1 MDRDSGAIKRPIPMA
16 TRCALPYDPTDMN
29 RSGAGAN
36 LYTRHGGTNQKY
48 LRQRV
53 TFLEGGEDCVVLV
66 SGVAALSGSFFALL
80 NDHVLF
86 SSMNETLK

>member
-16 TRCALPYDPTDMN
+16 TRYALPYDPTDMN

-36 LYTRHGGTNQKY
+36 LYTRNGGTNQKY
-48 LRQRV
+48 LQERV
-53 TFLEGGEDCVVLV
+53 TFLEGGEDCVVLA
-66 SGVAALSGSFFALL
+66 SGVEALSGSFFALL

>member
-16 TRCALPYDPTDMN
+16 ARCALPYDPTDMN

-36 LYTRHGGTNQKY
+36 LYTRNGGTNQKY
-48 LRQRV
+48 LQERV
-53 TFLEGGEDCVVLV
+53 ASLEGGEDCVVLV

-80 NDHVLF
+80 NDYC
-86 SSMNETLK
+86 SSPA

>member
-36 LYTRHGGTNQKY
+36 LYTRNGGTNQKY
-48 LRQRV
+48 LQERV
-53 TFLEGGEDCVVLV
+53 ASLEGGEDCVVLA
-66 SGVAALSGSFFALL
+66 SGVEALSGSFFALL
-80 NDHVLF
+80 NDYC
-86 SSMNETLK
+86 SSPA